1 MLLRRFPQDEDH
13 AELAWLTTRALW
25 GDLQDLLD
33 ESVATDAEE
42 LSATLRRRMSQA
54 HPITVRA
61 VAALSRL
68 SVRHPYAVE
77 EALEAVRKE
86 VARAS

>member
-1 MLLRRFPQDEDH
+1 MLLSRFPDDEDH
-13 AELAWLTTRALW
+13 AELAWLVTRALW
-25 GDLQDLLD
+25 GDLQDSLD

-42 LSATLRRRMSQA
+42 LSATLRRRLAQA

-68 SVRHPYAVE
+68 SLRHPHAVE
-77 EALEAVRKE
+77 YEPQPVRREVPRAV
-86 VARAS
+86 